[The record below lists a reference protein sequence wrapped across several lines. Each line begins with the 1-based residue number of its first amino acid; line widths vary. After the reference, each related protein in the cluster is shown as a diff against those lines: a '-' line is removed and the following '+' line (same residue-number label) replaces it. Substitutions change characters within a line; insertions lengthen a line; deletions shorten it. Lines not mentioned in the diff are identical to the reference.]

1 MRHAIKAFWK
11 NEPIAGTIRLW
22 TCIPDPERERPLFD
36 VMFRSMLLGARSGLY
51 GGLVMAAAIAF
62 MFWNQHRHPAFL
74 LWFFTL
80 TGAVWQRFAL
90 LRFWDAGKKTLGRK
104 HAYTITAVYF
114 AVGMIWGLAGWVF
127 NENAMI
133 WAKFAL
139 LTCQY
144 LLLVMSVIALSG
156 YLPTYIAFATPLC
169 LLIPYPWM
177 TPTSSVGVIIG
188 IGTLATFV
196 ICLVLAMRHA
206 RTQAES
212 IKIRFELNEKHER
225 LHQLEKKQMLSEERQ
240 RLMQDMH
247 DGLGS
252 SLVSALR
259 VAERGLMDNA
269 EVAQILKSCLED
281 LKLAID
287 SMEPVD
293 ADLLLLL
300 ATLRFRI
307 GSRLERAGIVLHWE
321 VETVPAL
328 DWLNPKNALNILR
341 ILQEAFTNIIKHTH
355 ATEIRVATQARG
367 DRIVVAITDNGQGF
381 SVEQALAVG
390 GKGLS
395 NQLRRAESI
404 QAEIHWE
411 SGNIGTRFALL
422 LPINRL

>member
-1 MRHAIKAFWK
+1 
-11 NEPIAGTIRLW
+11 
-22 TCIPDPERERPLFD
+22 
-36 VMFRSMLLGARSGLY
+36 
-51 GGLVMAAAIAF
+51 
-62 MFWNQHRHPAFL
+62 
-74 LWFFTL
+74 
-80 TGAVWQRFAL
+80 
-90 LRFWDAGKKTLGRK
+90 
-104 HAYTITAVYF
+104 
-114 AVGMIWGLAGWVF
+114 
-127 NENAMI
+127 MI

-422 LPINRL
+422 LPINRQ